1 MRTSYHVHTTLS
13 DGRSDFNQYVPAAI
27 DAGLDELGFSDHYA
41 LTVSGETPWWSLA
54 PDGLAEYLDKIS
66 AAEATSQGRLTVRR
80 GLEVDFIPERLADI
94 RDALAPHSFDY
105 LIGSV
110 HFVGDFVVDGSPT
123 PWEESSQEVHN
134 EVCAEYWRL
143 IKRMAETGIFDF
155 VGHIDIVRKFGFR
168 CTTDVK
174 PLVAEALDAIKQ
186 AGMAVE
192 LNTSG
197 WYHPAGIQYP
207 EQWILQ
213 ECFDRDIPVLINAD
227 AHEHAHIARDFD
239 RAAAILKEIGY
250 TTVVRF
256 ESRRHITVDL

>member
-1 MRTSYHVHTTLS
+1 LRTSYHVHTTLS
-13 DGRSDFNQYVPAAI
+13 DGRSEFDQYVSAAI

-54 PDGLAEYLDKIS
+54 PGALGEYLDKIS
-66 AAEATSQGRLTVRR
+66 AAAATAGPRIVVRK
-80 GLEVDFIPERLADI
+80 GVEVDFIPERLADI
-94 RDALAPHSFDY
+94 REALAAHQFDY

-143 IKRMAETGIFDF
+143 VRRMAETRLFDF

-174 PLVAEALDAIKQ
+174 PLVGEALDAVRE

-197 WYHPAGIQYP
+197 WHHPAGIAYP
-207 EQWILQ
+207 EEWILR
-213 ECFDRDIPVLINAD
+213 ECLLREIPTLINAD
-227 AHEHAHIARDFD
+227 AHEHAHVARDFD

-250 TTVVRF
+250 TKVVRF
-256 ESRRHITVDL
+256 AGRSQTSVDL